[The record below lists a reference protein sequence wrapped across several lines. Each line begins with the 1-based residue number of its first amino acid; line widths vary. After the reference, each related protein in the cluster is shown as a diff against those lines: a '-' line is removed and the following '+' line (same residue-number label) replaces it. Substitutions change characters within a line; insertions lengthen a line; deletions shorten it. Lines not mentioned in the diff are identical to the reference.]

1 MWRQITMVAKF
12 WITTIG
18 SVGNDAGEGKENWKK
33 AIGLYPQNIND
44 ARARARASRF
54 FVRFLAVVAWLR
66 REIP

>member
-33 AIGLYPQNIND
+33 AIGLYPQNINS
-44 ARARARASRF
+44 ARASRF

>member
-33 AIGLYPQNIND
+33 AIGLYPQNINS
-44 ARARARASRF
+44 ARASRF
-54 FVRFLAVVAWLR
+54 YVRFLAVVAWLR
-66 REIP
+66 REIL